1 MKDQYEVEVKSLLSS
16 KEQADRLRAG
26 LKKLDGEMKLVG
38 KGKQLNHYFNPP
50 KDAEQFAL
58 LQKILTPLL
67 PEKTHES
74 LARIAAHG
82 SKVSVRTRQTDTQT
96 LFIIKASVNDHT
108 SSNGVARIE
117 FEAPVNMT
125 LGELDAVLLEKVGL
139 TYQAK
144 WSRER
149 EEYEAAGLHVCLDKN
164 AGYGYLAEFEKVVGS
179 EAEVPGAKQEI
190 EKVMGELGFVEL
202 DQARL
207 ERMFAHYNAHWGEY
221 YGTDNIFTIE

>member
-1 MKDQYEVEVKSLLSS
+1 MKDQYEVEVKSLLGS
-16 KEQADRLRAG
+16 KEQADRLREG
-26 LKKLDGEMKLVG
+26 LKKFDPNMKLVG

-50 KDAEQFAL
+50 KDREQFDL
-58 LQKILTPLL
+58 LQKVLAPLL
-67 PEKTHES
+67 PTDTHAS

-82 SKVSVRTRQTDTQT
+82 SKVSIRTRQTDTKT
-96 LFIIKASVNDHT
+96 LFIIKASVSDDT

-117 FEAPVNMT
+117 FEAPVKMT
-125 LGELDAVLLEKVGL
+125 LEEIDQVLLHKIGL

-149 EEYEAAGLHVCLDKN
+149 EEYEAGGLHVCLDKN

-179 EAEVPGAKQEI
+179 ESEVEGAKREVESVM
-190 EKVMGELGFVEL
+190 EKLGFVEL

-221 YGTDNIFTIE
+221 YGTENIFTIE